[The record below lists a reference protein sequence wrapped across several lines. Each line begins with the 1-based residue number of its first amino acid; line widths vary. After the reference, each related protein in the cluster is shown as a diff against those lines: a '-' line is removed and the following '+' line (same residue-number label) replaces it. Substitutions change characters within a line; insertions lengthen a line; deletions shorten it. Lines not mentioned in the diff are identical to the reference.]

1 MGGDQVYIEIVIF
14 AMIAVFL
21 VFRLKSVL
29 GRKTG
34 EERRRPDPFTAP
46 VEREAVDLG
55 SNPAAVERPA
65 PPPLYQPGEHRPL
78 AAWLDA
84 IREAD
89 PSFDE
94 RTFLGGAKAAFG
106 MVVEG
111 FAKGDRE
118 TLKLLLS
125 PDVYRGFAGEIDRRQ
140 RAGETLETRVER
152 VREADIE
159 EARLEGTTA
168 RVAVRFVSDQV
179 NVVRDGSGAVI
190 DGDENAVEEVRDVW
204 TFARDTR
211 SRDPN
216 WALVETRPHEA

>member
-21 VFRLKSVL
+21 VFRLRSVL

-46 VEREAVDLG
+46 AERETVDAT
-55 SNPAAVERPA
+55 PKPVERPVVT
-65 PPPLYQPGEHRPL
+65 LYQPGEHRPL

-84 IREAD
+84 VREAD

-94 RTFLGGAKAAFG
+94 RAFLGGAKGAFQ
-106 MVVEG
+106 MIVEA

-118 TLKLLLS
+118 TLRPLLS
-125 PDVYRGFAGEIDRRQ
+125 PDVFRGFADEIDRRARQ
-140 RAGETLETRVER
+140 GEVWETRVER

-159 EARLEGTTA
+159 DARLDDSTA
-168 RVAVRFVSDQV
+168 RVVVRFVSDQV
-179 NVVRDGSGAVI
+179 NVVRDRSGAVI
-190 DGDENAVEEVRDVW
+190 DGDPSREEEVRDVW
-204 TFARDTR
+204 TFTRDTR
-211 SRDPN
+211 SSDPN
-216 WALVETRPHEA
+216 WALVETRAHVE